1 LVGRRIAVKLDKR
14 VSYLEAKGGN
24 AVSIKSHIIGVGA
37 GQTREEA
44 KDTYGRDRIG
54 PDEMVIFLIG
64 MSQADEDD
72 QANSSLADNPQ
83 VRL

>member
-1 LVGRRIAVKLDKR
+1 MKLDKR

-24 AVSIKSHIIGVGA
+24 TVSIKLHLIGVGS

-44 KDTYGRDRIG
+44 KDTYGRNRIG
-54 PDEMVIFLIG
+54 PDDMVIFLIG

-72 QANSSLADNPQ
+72 PVEDAPGKWRDRSDET
-83 VRL
+83 R

>member
-1 LVGRRIAVKLDKR
+1 MKLDER
-14 VSYLEAKGGN
+14 VSYLEANGGS
-24 AVSIKSHIIGVGA
+24 AVLIKSHIIGVGA

-54 PDEMVIFLIG
+54 PDDMVIFLIG

-72 QANSSLADNPQ
+72 PVDSSLADNPQ